1 MKTKIQKMKMLHFT
15 QCSILVIVFHGGCIM
30 KKNNEKFKTGM
41 SDRAFKEIFL
51 NQKNTYLLKVLLE
64 SVLKKT
70 VNIIGVQNTELLT
83 GNVHVRAKRVDA
95 NIWTDIGI
103 INIEINSKE
112 DVYTKIRN
120 TAYIFNI
127 YNDLVKVG
135 KDYTDKIN
143 VIQIN
148 FSDGLSQKKKDSY
161 YYLCNP
167 NDTDDIRIKN
177 LEIYD
182 INMNYY
188 RKIWYTNSAS
198 EIEENKYIIMLLLR
212 PEELEKISKDR
223 IVRKYMDELIK
234 INEVFK
240 DFKFSEFISPEED
253 MKKIIESE
261 KTLAREK
268 GMKSGMKQGMRQ
280 GIQQGIKKGK
290 EQGLKEGSEKTKCEI
305 ATNLLKLK
313 FPIEQVSQLTS
324 LSIEKLQK
332 LV

>member
-1 MKTKIQKMKMLHFT
+1 MRIPYFT
-15 QCSILVIVFHGGCIM
+15 QPFILVIVFNEGGIM
-30 KKNNEKFKTGM
+30 TKNKEKFKTGM
-41 SDRAFKEIFL
+41 SDRAFKEVFL
-51 NQKNTYLLKVLLE
+51 NKKNTYLLKALLE

-70 VNIIGVQNTELLT
+70 VNIMEVQNTELLT

-95 NIWTDIGI
+95 NILTDIGI

-120 TAYIFNI
+120 AAYIFNI

-135 KDYTDKIN
+135 KDYTDRIN

-148 FSDGLSQKKKDSY
+148 FSDGLSQNKIDSC

-167 NDTDDIRIKN
+167 NNTKDIWIKN
-177 LEIYD
+177 LEIYN

-188 RKIWYTNSAS
+188 RKIWYTNSIS
-198 EIEENKYIIMLLLR
+198 EIEENKYIIMLLLT

-234 INEVFK
+234 INEIFK

-261 KTLAREK
+261 KILAREK
-268 GMKSGMKQGMRQ
+268 GMKQGVKQGMQRGMQ
-280 GIQQGIKKGK
+280 RGIQEGIKKGK

-313 FPIEQVSQLTS
+313 LPIEQVSQLTS